1 MLNDNILST
10 IGQTPLV
17 HITQITPSTSAKVY
31 VKIESR
37 NPGGSVKD
45 RVALHMIEAAERDGV
60 LKKGM
65 KVVEPTS
72 GNTGIGLALVCAAK
86 GYKLILTMPE
96 DMSVE
101 RVKLLKSLGA
111 EVLLTPAKEG
121 MLGAVARA
129 RELCSSN
136 YCMPN
141 QFNNPANP
149 EAHYLTTGPEILKD
163 LPDIDAFVAGIG
175 TGGTITGV
183 GRYFKERKKNVL
195 IVGVEPAGSPVLSGG
210 KPGHHVIEGIGAGFV
225 PATLDR
231 SILDRIITVTDE
243 DAIETARELAR
254 KEGIMAGISSGAA
267 LWAGLQLAREL
278 GPGKKIVVLLPDSSE
293 RYMSTALFQE

>member
-1 MLNDNILST
+1 
-10 IGQTPLV
+10 
-17 HITQITPSTSAKVY
+17 
-31 VKIESR
+31 

-45 RVALHMIEAAERDGV
+45 RVALHMIEAAESQGL
-60 LKKGM
+60 LKPGM

-86 GYKLILTMPE
+86 GYHLTLTMPE

-101 RVKLLKSLGA
+101 RVKLLRSLGA
-111 EVLLTPAKEG
+111 EVMLTPAQAG
-121 MLGAVARA
+121 MMGAIVKAK
-129 RELCSSN
+129 ELCSDSN

-149 EAHYLTTGPEILKD
+149 EAHYLTTGPEIFED
-163 LPDIDAFVAGIG
+163 LPDIGAFVAGIG

-183 GRYFKERKKNVL
+183 GRYLKERRKDVL
-195 IVGVEPAGSPVLSGG
+195 IIGVEPAGSPVLSGG
-210 KPGHHVIEGIGAGFV
+210 PPGTHAIQGIGAGFV
-225 PATLDR
+225 PAILD
-231 SILDRIITVTDE
+231 INIIDRIITVRDE

-254 KEGIMAGISSGAA
+254 KEGVMAGISSGAA

-293 RYMSTALFQE
+293 RYMSTALFRE